1 MRETDRR
8 QQCTET
14 MCARRWAVGK
24 RVGAGNACFP
34 LGCEQ
39 SPAAPEPHPLCQS
52 TTPGTY
58 PSPEGQELSEFTS
71 EPSLVEFPTQEKNK
85 GLAHSGKSCVRRD
98 RSRAGTGHGVRGQE
112 GEEGVCVS
120 HQAAGFPQGSSQAGG
135 QEQCLPEASAFGPS
149 LPPRLSHRSP
159 NTAARLRGEG
169 GEAKMT
175 ESCETETLRSLL
187 CTGLSCPV
195 GPAKAQEKDVPRGV
209 LQTFLGH
216 LTWVT
221 SSLNPSSRDEL
232 LQLLDTARQLKELPL
247 QTTPEQDSILS
258 LSARCLLLTWRDNEE
273 LILRIPT
280 HEIAAASYLRDDA
293 LHLLVLKTG
302 LGVDPVPAGGN
313 LDMYPGGS
321 LEKKLPGGAAEKR
334 QAGICLE
341 PKHLGG
347 TMERRH
353 TICSLDWKMARG
365 GQEGRQ
371 GGGGSLE
378 RKQASGSW
386 EKRRGSRAGGSWER
400 RQTYSSSWERR
411 QLGKA
416 GGSWERGKTYG
427 SWERRHTGN
436 NPLDPKE
443 PSPEAYCNI
452 IILAVANRDAAEE
465 SCALICQVFQIIYGD
480 QSIECVDRAGFH
492 YTSTPERP
500 WLSSR
505 SESCRTDGTYGYDAD
520 FSCCSSFNG
529 SHETFDAYYSGTSS
543 PSFRESRDSLAS
555 DQSSVGLE
563 QLQDY
568 MITLRNK
575 LSPQEIQ
582 QFALLLREY
591 RMGRSVQEYCSD
603 LLQLYGDKRKFLLLG
618 MRPFIPDQD
627 IGYFESFLESIGI
640 REGGILTDSFGRIKR
655 SMSNTS
661 ASAVR
666 SYDSWSLRSESESF
680 NRMITDITHDIEAL
694 ARDEEEEE
702 EEEDNYL

>member
-1 MRETDRR
+1 MEYEAKKGKKGFVSPIKRLVFPKAARR
-8 QQCTET
+8 Q
-14 MCARRWAVGK
+14 A
-24 RVGAGNACFP
+24 
-34 LGCEQ
+34 
-39 SPAAPEPHPLCQS
+39 
-52 TTPGTY
+52 
-58 PSPEGQELSEFTS
+58 
-71 EPSLVEFPTQEKNK
+71 
-85 GLAHSGKSCVRRD
+85 
-98 RSRAGTGHGVRGQE
+98 
-112 GEEGVCVS
+112 
-120 HQAAGFPQGSSQAGG
+120 
-135 QEQCLPEASAFGPS
+135 
-149 LPPRLSHRSP
+149 
-159 NTAARLRGEG
+159 
-169 GEAKMT
+169 
-175 ESCETETLRSLL
+175 LRSSVYRRPLHSVPLYPPDYLIDPQTLL
-187 CTGLSCPV
+187 HDYV
-195 GPAKAQEKDVPRGV
+195 EKEVK
-209 LQTFLGH
+209 FLGH

-232 LQLLDTARQLKELPL
+232 LQLLDTARLKELPL

-302 LGVDPVPAGGN
+302 LGVDPVPAGGT
-313 LDMYPGGS
+313 LDMSPGGS

-341 PKHLGG
+341 PKQLGG

-365 GQEGRQ
+365 GQEGRPS
-371 GGGGSLE
+371 GGGSLE

-386 EKRRGSRAGGSWER
+386 EKRHSSRTGGSWER
-400 RQTYSSSWERR
+400 RQTYSGSWERR

-443 PSPEAYCNI
+443 PSPEAYCNL
-452 IILAVANRDAAEE
+452 IILAVANRVSSQGCCPLANPPATDPLQTTTAVFSHWVQDAAEE

-492 YTSTPERP
+492 YTPERP

-529 SHETFDAYYSGTSS
+529 SHETFEAYYSGTSS

-627 IGYFESFLESIGI
+627 IGFFESFLESIGI

-694 ARDEEEEE
+694 AREEEEEE

>member
-1 MRETDRR
+1 MEYEAKKGKKGFVSPIKRLVFPKAARR
-8 QQCTET
+8 Q
-14 MCARRWAVGK
+14 A
-24 RVGAGNACFP
+24 
-34 LGCEQ
+34 
-39 SPAAPEPHPLCQS
+39 
-52 TTPGTY
+52 
-58 PSPEGQELSEFTS
+58 
-71 EPSLVEFPTQEKNK
+71 
-85 GLAHSGKSCVRRD
+85 
-98 RSRAGTGHGVRGQE
+98 
-112 GEEGVCVS
+112 
-120 HQAAGFPQGSSQAGG
+120 
-135 QEQCLPEASAFGPS
+135 
-149 LPPRLSHRSP
+149 
-159 NTAARLRGEG
+159 
-169 GEAKMT
+169 
-175 ESCETETLRSLL
+175 LRSSVYRRPLHSVPLYPPDYLIDPQILL
-187 CTGLSCPV
+187 HDYV
-195 GPAKAQEKDVPRGV
+195 EKEVK
-209 LQTFLGH
+209 FLGH

-302 LGVDPVPAGGN
+302 LGVDPVPAGGS

-341 PKHLGG
+341 PKQLGG

-386 EKRRGSRAGGSWER
+386 EKRHSSRAGGSWER

-443 PSPEAYCNI
+443 PSPEAYCNL
-452 IILAVANRDAAEE
+452 IILAVANRVSSRGCCPLANPPGIDPLRITTTAVFSHWVQDAAEE

-543 PSFRESRDSLAS
+543 PSFRESRDSLSS

-702 EEEDNYL
+702 EEDNYL